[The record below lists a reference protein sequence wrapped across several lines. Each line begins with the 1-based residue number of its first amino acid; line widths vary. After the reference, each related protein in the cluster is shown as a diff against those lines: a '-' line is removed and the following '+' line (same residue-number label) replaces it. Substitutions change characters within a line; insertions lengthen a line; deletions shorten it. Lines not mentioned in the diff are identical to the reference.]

1 MSDPKANEILRRLR
15 EVATPG
21 KTKVVVIDGVIQYAC
36 AINRKEIRGA
46 DDIVFEGSD
55 EKSKVAGLL
64 PNLGRAGARNYYLDL
79 VCGLPLLI
87 PFYFLT
93 KSRMLAM
100 HNTQE
105 RTLGGYIQMME
116 AGGWKIRKIYSLNGR
131 RISHVLAEAA

>member
-93 KSRMLAM
+93 KVQDAGNAQYARAYAGRVHSDDGSRWVE
-100 HNTQE
+100 N
-105 RTLGGYIQMME
+105 
-116 AGGWKIRKIYSLNGR
+116 
-131 RISHVLAEAA
+131 